1 MGKVIDSFIR
11 RRSEQVGRRIS
22 PLMHLRDEL
31 AWIRA
36 ELEKQEKRFKKILEG
51 GRDNEED

>member
-1 MGKVIDSFIR
+1 VGKVIDSFIR